1 MQKCQ
6 KRNAKKDAKFERSNH
21 WGTMENSMG
30 EKINTILSK
39 VLFKTK
45 LVYNLRKKL
54 VYIKFILQM
63 IYNFINVYQ
72 DGQIL

>member
-1 MQKCQ
+1 MQKFQ
-6 KRNAKKDAKFERSNH
+6 KRNAKKDAKFEKSNH
-21 WGTMENSMG
+21 QGTMEMG
-30 EKINTILSK
+30 GKINKILSK

-54 VYIKFILQM
+54 VYIKFFLQM